1 MNTNEPKKRKFV
13 QTIGFRIGISI
24 AVIIFIVLGI
34 KTGIDTY
41 NRYQNDFKYM
51 SSADLE
57 RTQGLSTKLSQSL
70 SSALE
75 LAEQTA
81 AVLETVQLGEMSRE
95 RLVETLQKL
104 TLQNHNVG
112 SIGVYYEPNEFDGK
126 DKEMSKTEAFKDT
139 LGRMFVYIQD
149 NGSITYIKDL
159 ITNPNEPWYADPIRL
174 NQVVVS
180 DPYAY
185 NDDILITFSVPIR
198 RNGKPIGVV
207 CTDINVSFLQGNLVN
222 HLTEKENTIMVLTN
236 TGVVVADT
244 DNESNILKN
253 YKDVVP
259 QFEQHL
265 AESATKEYHMDS
277 GKNRK
282 GYNSNLIFVPVQIGS
297 LQTKWTYVNIT
308 TLRSMTMEIRVAV
321 IKDIV
326 FSIVILLV
334 LLTSNYLLTKIIVS
348 KPLKILENVLHK
360 LANYNFD
367 TAEERQDASKY
378 LDRKDEV
385 ASIILSTKIM
395 TNNMRELLES
405 ISSDSQNIAATA
417 QQLTATSQSTF
428 QSASEVAE
436 AVANISN
443 GATHQAQ
450 DTQLA
455 AENIDSS
462 NMMLAKMVEGL
473 ENLARITQEIDHKKN
488 EGRRSLT
495 ELEDVTNISRNA
507 ANQIQEMVQQTNM
520 SANRI
525 AQASEMI
532 QSISDQTNLLAL
544 NAAIE
549 AARAGDAGRGFG
561 VVAEEIRKLAEQ
573 SAGFTGEIES
583 IISELRTKSD
593 QAVATMDSVSHIVEE
608 QDVKL
613 HETMQKFED
622 ISKSVEEA
630 TALSHNLDIA
640 SHNIEEKNI
649 EIVGLIE
656 NLSAIAQENAATT
669 VEASAAV
676 DSQTKSIHD
685 ITEAS
690 ENLAEIA
697 TEAQERISKF
707 KF

>member
-1 MNTNEPKKRKFV
+1 MNINEPKKRKFV
-13 QTIGFRIGISI
+13 QTVGFRIGISI
-24 AVIIFIVLGI
+24 AIVIFVVLGI
-34 KTGIDTY
+34 KTAVDTF
-41 NRYQNDFKYM
+41 NRYNNDFKYM
-51 SSADLE
+51 STADIE
-57 RTQGLSTKLSQSL
+57 RTQGLSIHLSQSL
-70 SSALE
+70 GSALE

-81 AVLETVQLGEMSRE
+81 AMLETVEPGEMSRE
-95 RLVETLQKL
+95 KLVETLQKL
-104 TLQNHNVG
+104 TLLNPHVE
-112 SIGVYYEPNEFDGK
+112 SIGAYYEPNAFDGK
-126 DKEMSKTEAFKDT
+126 DKEMANTGNYKDT
-139 LGRMFVYIQD
+139 LGRMFVFIQD
-149 NGSITYIKDL
+149 AGTVTYLKDL
-159 ITNPNEPWYADPIRL
+159 IINPNEPWYADPIRL
-174 NQVVVS
+174 NKIVIS
-180 DPYAY
+180 DPYEY

-207 CTDINVSFLQGNLVN
+207 CTDINVSFLQGTLKG
-222 HLTEKENTIMVLTN
+222 HTTEKENSIMVLTN
-236 TGVVVADT
+236 SGMIVADT
-244 DNESNILKN
+244 DNEANILKN

-259 QFEQHL
+259 QFEAHI
-265 AESATKEYHMDS
+265 AATTGNEYYMNS
-277 GKNRK
+277 GKNVN

-297 LQTKWTYVNIT
+297 TDTTWLYANIT
-308 TLRSMTMEIRVAV
+308 TLRSMTMEIRAEV
-321 IKDIV
+321 ISNII
-326 FSIVILLV
+326 FSIVILLI
-334 LLTSNYLLTKIIVS
+334 LLFSSYLLTRFIVS
-348 KPLKILENVLHK
+348 KPLAILEIVLHK

-367 TAEERQDASKY
+367 TTEERQKAKKFFT
-378 LDRKDEV
+378 RKDEV
-385 ASIILSTKIM
+385 AGILHSTKKM
-395 TNNMRELLES
+395 TENMKELLES
-405 ISSDSQNIAATA
+405 ISSDSQSLAATA
-417 QQLTATSQSTF
+417 QQLTATSQNTF
-428 QSASEVAE
+428 HSAGEVAE
-436 AVANISN
+436 AVANIAE

-462 NMMLAKMVEGL
+462 NMMLAEMVEGL
-473 ENLARITQEIDHKKN
+473 ETLAKITQEIDRKKN
-488 EGRRSLT
+488 EGRRSLS
-495 ELEDVTNISRNA
+495 ELEDVTNISRKA
-507 ANQIQEMVQQTNM
+507 ASQIQEMVQQTNM

-583 IISELRTKSD
+583 IIADLRTKSD

-630 TALSHNLDIA
+630 NALSHNLDIA
-640 SHNIEEKNI
+640 SRNIEEKNI

-669 VEASAAV
+669 EEASAAV

-685 ITEAS
+685 LTEAS

-697 TEAQERISKF
+697 TEAQVRISKF